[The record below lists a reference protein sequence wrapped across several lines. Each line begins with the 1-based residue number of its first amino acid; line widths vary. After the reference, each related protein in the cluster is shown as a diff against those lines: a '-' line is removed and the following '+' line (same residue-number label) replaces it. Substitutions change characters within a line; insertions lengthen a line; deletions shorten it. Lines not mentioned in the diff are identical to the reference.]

1 MYGWV
6 KTNWDVA
13 LDGKTGR
20 MGFGVIVRDHNG
32 DVKVM
37 GSRQSVGFLSPFA
50 VEGQAV
56 LMAIE
61 FCVVMGF
68 TKVYL
73 EGDAKGV
80 VEGVLSKEKNNG
92 QYGHVLE
99 DIQEGWVAY
108 GVRTF
113 LHVFLVLFHGS
124 LLLHIESG

>member
-6 KTNWDVA
+6 KANWDAA
-13 LDGKTGR
+13 LDKRNGR
-20 MGFGVIVRDHNG
+20 MGFGVIIRDHKG

-37 GSRQSVGFLSPFA
+37 DSRWSRGFLSPFA
-50 VEGQAV
+50 AKAQVV
-56 LMAIE
+56 LVAIQLCLE
-61 FCVVMGF
+61 MSF

-99 DIQEGWVAY
+99 DIQEGFEFFQTGRLGIHDVKKM
-108 GVRTF
+108 GLRM
-113 LHVFLVLFHGS
+113 H
-124 LLLHIESG
+124 